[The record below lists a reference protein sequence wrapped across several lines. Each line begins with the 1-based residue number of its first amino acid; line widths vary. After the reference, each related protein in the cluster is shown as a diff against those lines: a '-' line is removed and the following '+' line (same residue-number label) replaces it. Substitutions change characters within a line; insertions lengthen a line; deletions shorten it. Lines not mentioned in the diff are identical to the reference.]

1 MPRPRARR
9 RPARRRWP
17 LYAAVVAALAIG
29 TAAADIYTYTDDE
42 GVVHFTNLK
51 PKGKKWSKLIDAT
64 PDRGSKAAADR
75 GDCAR
80 CDAVPARDHSP
91 ERFHRYDEH
100 IYEAAALYRLP
111 VPLVRAIIK
120 VESDYDPNVVSSVG
134 AKGLMQLMPAVEGDM
149 RVASVFEPRDN
160 IMGGT
165 RLLRILAN
173 KFDGD
178 LVLTIAAYHAGGGAV
193 EKYGNQ
199 VPPYPHTR
207 QYVRMVLDRYYEY
220 KARDGHLI
228 ELYGLDPI
236 KALFRVLRSLAQLD
250 PEALAQLCL
259 VCAYARDP
267 QLRHSFALVRTLRLG
282 EVLERA
288 TMERHLEAG
297 FPGRFSAAMKKSL
310 AQNVG
315 TTWTFGG
322 HLVGR
327 AKKVRRLPEPRP
339 VSAAYAM
346 FVGYLTGLRGER
358 LLDSAYGALVAS
370 SRTQLQSALALAS
383 ARGLLTLKQAA
394 GVVEFDFASLLTP
407 AEQVLLHESD

>member
-1 MPRPRARR
+1 MSRPGRR
-9 RPARRRWP
+9 RRAARPRWP

-64 PDRGSKAAADR
+64 PARGSKAAADR

-178 LVLTIAAYHAGGGAV
+178 LVLTIAAYNAGPNAVIRHAG
-193 EKYGNQ
+193 
-199 VPPYPHTR
+199 VPPYEETQH
-207 QYVRMVLDRYYEY
+207 YVQQVLRYYY
-220 KARDGHLI
+220 T
-228 ELYGLDPI
+228 Y
-236 KALFRVLRSLAQLD
+236 RS
-250 PEALAQLCL
+250 
-259 VCAYARDP
+259 
-267 QLRHSFALVRTLRLG
+267 G
-282 EVLERA
+282 EGPG
-288 TMERHLEAG
+288 AG
-297 FPGRFSAAMKKSL
+297 
-310 AQNVG
+310 
-315 TTWTFGG
+315 
-322 HLVGR
+322 
-327 AKKVRRLPEPRP
+327 
-339 VSAAYAM
+339 
-346 FVGYLTGLRGER
+346 
-358 LLDSAYGALVAS
+358 VAS
-370 SRTQLQSALALAS
+370 VAPAAVVAP
-383 ARGLLTLKQAA
+383 AR
-394 GVVEFDFASLLTP
+394 
-407 AEQVLLHESD
+407 